1 MEPKGA
7 GRDQSNIMLI
17 GKSILE
23 PWDGASPL
31 AHLLSVIA
39 RLRAVLRG
47 GLDRGVMML
56 EIEKIVAL
64 RETKQGGLTRVV

>member
-1 MEPKGA
+1 MEPLLW
-7 GRDQSNIMLI
+7 LI
-17 GKSILE
+17 FCQYSQGLE
-23 PWDGASPL
+23 LFSG
-31 AHLLSVIA
+31 
-39 RLRAVLRG
+39 G